1 MCSILPSPTSSPSSR
16 PLWCCH
22 SRRLHLLLMPS
33 VTAPSTDSTLV
44 AALATVQAIVA
55 TARDCERVTTL
66 AWKHEHTTAAA
77 LASQMVELKCL
88 FFGSS
93 VVVPSLVA
101 TMPPL
106 PLASTPPS
114 TPRRPVSKTPSRLF
128 SSPLIRRPPTA
139 PAGAT
144 RIPDAPHAPALCP
157 RRPCPPSWYRMDL
170 VVLSSILDTFTI
182 ELQDIVRER
191 RALLAR
197 PGFALKAQFLDN
209 REAHALHLDVGWR
222 LGPAFPRRLIRHH
235 GVGYAPP
242 LQTGWS
248 TSAPPNHSCC

>member
-101 TMPPL
+101 TVPP
-106 PLASTPPS
+106 PPS
-114 TPRRPVSKTPSRLF
+114 GFDIAVHAQATSVQNTQSLVFVALDPTSTHCARWRDQNTRCSSRSSAMPATTMSSVLVPDGPCGPVVNPRHV
-128 SSPLIRRPPTA
+128 
-139 PAGAT
+139 
-144 RIPDAPHAPALCP
+144 HH
-157 RRPCPPSWYRMDL
+157 
-170 VVLSSILDTFTI
+170 
-182 ELQDIVRER
+182 
-191 RALLAR
+191 RASGHR
-197 PGFALKAQFLDN
+197 PGAQGT
-209 REAHALHLDVGWR
+209 A
-222 LGPAFPRRLIRHH
+222 
-235 GVGYAPP
+235 
-242 LQTGWS
+242 
-248 TSAPPNHSCC
+248 C